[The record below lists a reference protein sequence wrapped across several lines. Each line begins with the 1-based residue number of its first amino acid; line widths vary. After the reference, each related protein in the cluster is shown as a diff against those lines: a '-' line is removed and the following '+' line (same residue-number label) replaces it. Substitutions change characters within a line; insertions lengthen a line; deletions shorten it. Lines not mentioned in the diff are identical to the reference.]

1 MKLYIVKLSE
11 QVPYIKV
18 RDIANRIDPDSTI
31 TVIEHSKVYEFQS
44 KKVADTI
51 ARVFNGV
58 VEAVEYNINNN
69 YMQV

>member
-11 QVPYIKV
+11 QVPYIRV
-18 RDIANRIDPDSTI
+18 RDIANIIAPDSTI
-31 TVIEHSKVYEFQS
+31 TVMERNKVYEFQS

-58 VEAVEYNINNN
+58 VEVIEYNINNN